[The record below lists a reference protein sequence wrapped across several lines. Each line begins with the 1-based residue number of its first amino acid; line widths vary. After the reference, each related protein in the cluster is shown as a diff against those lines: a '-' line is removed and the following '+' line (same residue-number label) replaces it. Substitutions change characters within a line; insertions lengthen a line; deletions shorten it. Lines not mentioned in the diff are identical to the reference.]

1 VLPKLFDPFFT
12 TKRPGGGTGLGLS
25 ICMSIV
31 REHGGNIEAS
41 SLPAGG
47 AAFTVTLPV
56 AEQEAGRRTPAK
68 IDSGSGERA
77 MPTLDAFSKH
87 AVLVVDDEES
97 IRMLLA
103 EGLAS
108 YGLKVDCAATAEQAM
123 SLVLNTK
130 YDVILCDLK
139 LSGSGPNADGYGVAL
154 RLKIAASAH
163 QPELVFMSGELMSE
177 DNGNLPP
184 GTRRLQKPFRVSDV
198 LHILT
203 EIFSPS
209 PLQSTRQ

>member
-1 VLPKLFDPFFT
+1 
-12 TKRPGGGTGLGLS
+12 
-25 ICMSIV
+25 MSIV

-123 SLVLNTK
+123 SLILSTK

>member
-1 VLPKLFDPFFT
+1 MAATLKPPRSLLAARRSPLLCRLRN
-12 TKRPGGGTGLGLS
+12 KRL
-25 ICMSIV
+25 
-31 REHGGNIEAS
+31 
-41 SLPAGG
+41 AG
-47 AAFTVTLPV
+47 
-56 AEQEAGRRTPAK
+56 RTPAK

-87 AVLVVDDEES
+87 SVLVVDDEES

-123 SLVLNTK
+123 SLILSTK

-154 RLKIAASAH
+154 RLKNRRVRPTR
-163 QPELVFMSGELMSE
+163 PELVFMSGELMSE

-184 GTRRLQKPFRVSDV
+184 GTRRLQKAFPRFQ
-198 LHILT
+198 T
-203 EIFSPS
+203 YCTF
-209 PLQSTRQ
+209 

>member
-1 VLPKLFDPFFT
+1 
-12 TKRPGGGTGLGLS
+12 
-25 ICMSIV
+25 MSIV

-56 AEQEAGRRTPAK
+56 AESEAGRRPPSK

-87 AVLVVDDEES
+87 SVLVVDDEES
-97 IRMLLA
+97 IRMLLT

-123 SLVLNTK
+123 SLILNTK

-139 LSGSGPNADGYGVAL
+139 LSGSGPNADGYGVAQ
-154 RLKIAASAH
+154 RLKIASAAN
-163 QPELVFMSGELMSE
+163 QPEIIYISGDLISE
-177 DNGNLPP
+177 DSSNLSPAA
-184 GTRRLQKPFRVSDV
+184 RRLQKPFRVSDV

-209 PLQSTRQ
+209 PIQSTKR